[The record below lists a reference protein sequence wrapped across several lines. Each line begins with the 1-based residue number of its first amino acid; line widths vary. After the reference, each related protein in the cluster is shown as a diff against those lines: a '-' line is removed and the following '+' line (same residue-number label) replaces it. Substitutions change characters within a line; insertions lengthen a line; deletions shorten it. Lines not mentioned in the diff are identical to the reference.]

1 MNKNQLETLQELAHI
16 GLWEFDLT
24 TKTLSWSSEIYNI
37 FEMDKNSFIPTYEN
51 FFNKIHTDDR
61 EKVNEAYFNSIK
73 EQKDYSIIHR
83 LQMLDGR
90 IKWVKEACSTLFDE
104 SGNPL
109 ISRGTVQDITELSLA
124 KIEAQNEHNK
134 LKAIL
139 ENIPDL
145 LWIKDVNGVYISCN
159 KRFEDFFGAKEK
171 DIINKTDY
179 DFVDK
184 KLADFFK
191 EHDIEAMNSKKPLS
205 NFEEI
210 PFAND
215 GHKEYL
221 QTIKSKVIDS
231 NGNIIGILGIG
242 RDLTELKNKELK
254 LIEQQKE
261 LESIFNTTKDGLAIV
276 DMKTNFVKVNK
287 AYCEITGLSEEELLQ
302 TSSLALMGAQNKE
315 EIVKDSIDKIIAEGF
330 RDNIERIYLTKNGKI
345 DITLSASLMP
355 DKKHILLSMKD
366 VTKNKLF
373 EEQSKLAAMGEMIGN
388 IAHQWRQPLSVITTI
403 SSNIKLRSEYEQLED
418 YDIESDMDIIM
429 QQAQYLSKTI
439 DDFMNFIR
447 NTKDAQKLSLKDTIE
462 KTLSILHSAM
472 VNNSTNIIIDLKDD
486 MCIDGYENELI
497 QSFINIINNSKDAIK
512 EYVKNDEKLIFIN
525 TIKEDSSLIITI
537 KDNGG
542 GIPDNIIHR
551 IFEPYFTTK
560 NKNVGTGIGL
570 SMTYK
575 MFTERNNASIDVYNE
590 EYTYNNKNYKG
601 ACFKITFKGKEIE
614 ETQRE
619 IIYKMGNLSTAG

>member
-261 LESIFNTTKDGLAIV
+261 LESIFNTTNDGLAIV

-302 TSSLALMGAQNKE
+302 TSSLALMGDQNKE
-315 EIVKDSIDKIIAEGF
+315 EIVKDSNDKIIAEGF
-330 RDNIERIYLTKNGKI
+330 CDNIERIYLTKNGKI

-366 VTKNKLF
+366 ITKNKLF

-418 YDIESDMDIIM
+418 YDIESDMDVIM

-439 DDFMNFIR
+439 DDFRNFIK
-447 NTKDAQKLSLKDTIE
+447 NTKEAQKLSLKDTIE

-472 VNNSTNIIIDLKDD
+472 INNSITIICDLKED
-486 MCIDGYENELI
+486 MNIEGYENELI
-497 QSFINIINNSKDAIK
+497 QSFINIINNAKDAIK
-512 EYVKNDEKLIFIN
+512 ENVKNDEKLIFIN

-575 MFTERNNASIDVYNE
+575 MITERHNASIDVYNE

-601 ACFKITFKGKEIE
+601 ACFKITFKGK
-614 ETQRE
+614 
-619 IIYKMGNLSTAG
+619 

>member
-276 DMKTNFVKVNK
+276 DMQTNFIKVNK

-302 TSSLALMGAQNKE
+302 TSSLALMGDQNKE

-486 MCIDGYENELI
+486 ICIDGYENELI

-575 MFTERNNASIDVYNE
+575 MITERNNASIDVYNE

-601 ACFKITFKGKEIE
+601 ACFKITFKGK
-614 ETQRE
+614 
-619 IIYKMGNLSTAG
+619 

>member
-1 MNKNQLETLQELAHI
+1 MNKYEYKNQLETLQELAHI

-24 TKTLSWSSEIYNI
+24 TKTLTWSNEIYNI
-37 FEMDKNSFIPTYEN
+37 FEMDNKTFIPTYED
-51 FFNKIHTDDR
+51 FFKIVHPEDK
-61 EKVNEAYFNSIK
+61 ELLENAYLNSLKTK
-73 EQKDYSIIHR
+73 ERFKISHR
-83 LQMLDGR
+83 LLMNDGR
-90 IKWVKEACSTLFDE
+90 VKYVEESGNTLFDE
-104 SGNPL
+104 KGNPL
-109 ISRGTVQDITELSLA
+109 ISRGTIQDITELSLA

-145 LWIKDVNGVYISCN
+145 LWIKDVNGVYITCN

-191 EHDIEAMNSKKPLS
+191 EHDIKAMNSKKPLS
-205 NFEEI
+205 NFEDI
-210 PFAND
+210 TFASD

-221 QTIKSKVIDS
+221 QSIKSKVIDS
-231 NGNIIGILGIG
+231 NGNIIGVLDIG
-242 RDLTELKNKELK
+242 RDLTELRDKEVK
-254 LIEQQKE
+254 LTEQQEE
-261 LESIFNTTKDGLAIV
+261 LQSIYNTTKDGLAIV

-287 AYCEITGLSEEELLQ
+287 AYCEITGLSEEELLG
-302 TSSLALMGAQNKE
+302 TSCLALSDPQDRERVSAIMNEFMQKGVIDNFEKVCIIKNK
-315 EIVKDSIDKIIAEGF
+315 
-330 RDNIERIYLTKNGKI
+330 RINV
-345 DITLSASLMP
+345 TLSASWMP

-366 VTKNKLF
+366 ITKNKLF

-403 SSNIKLRSEYEQLED
+403 SSNIKLRSEYDQLED
-418 YDIESDMDIIM
+418 YDIESDMNIIM

-439 DDFMNFIR
+439 DDFRNFIR
-447 NTKDAQKLSLKDTIE
+447 NTKDVHKLSLKDTIE

-472 VNNSTNIIIDLKDD
+472 INNSITIITDLKND
-486 MCIDGYENELI
+486 IEIEGYENELI
-497 QSFINIINNSKDAIK
+497 QSFINIINNAKDAIK
-512 EYVKNDEKLIFIN
+512 ENVKNDEKLIFID
-525 TIKEDSSLIITI
+525 TKKEDSSLIITI

-542 GIPDNIIHR
+542 GISDNIIHR

-560 NKNVGTGIGL
+560 NKTVGTGIGL

-575 MFTERNNASIDVYNE
+575 MITERHNASIDVYNE
-590 EYTYNNKNYKG
+590 EYIYNNKNYKG
-601 ACFKITFKGKEIE
+601 ACFKITFK
-614 ETQRE
+614 
-619 IIYKMGNLSTAG
+619 

>member
-124 KIEAQNEHNK
+124 KIEAQNKHNK

-302 TSSLALMGAQNKE
+302 TSSLALMGDQNKE
-315 EIVKDSIDKIIAEGF
+315 EIVKDSNDKIIAEGF
-330 RDNIERIYLTKNGKI
+330 CDNIERIYLTKNGKI

-366 VTKNKLF
+366 ITKNKLF

-418 YDIESDMDIIM
+418 YDIESDMNIIM

-439 DDFMNFIR
+439 DDFRNFIK
-447 NTKDAQKLSLKDTIE
+447 NTKEAQKLSLKDTIE

-472 VNNSTNIIIDLKDD
+472 INNSITIICDLKED
-486 MCIDGYENELI
+486 MNIEGYENELI
-497 QSFINIINNSKDAIK
+497 QSFINIINNAKDAIK
-512 EYVKNDEKLIFIN
+512 ENVKNDEKLIFIN

-575 MFTERNNASIDVYNE
+575 MITERHNASIDVYNE

-601 ACFKITFKGKEIE
+601 ACFKITFKGK
-614 ETQRE
+614 
-619 IIYKMGNLSTAG
+619 

>member
-302 TSSLALMGAQNKE
+302 TSSLALMGDQNKE
-315 EIVKDSIDKIIAEGF
+315 EIVKDSNDKIIAEGF
-330 RDNIERIYLTKNGKI
+330 CDNIERIYLTKNGKI

-366 VTKNKLF
+366 ITKNKLF

-418 YDIESDMDIIM
+418 YDIESDMNIIM

-439 DDFMNFIR
+439 DDFRNFIK
-447 NTKDAQKLSLKDTIE
+447 NTKEAQKLSLKDTIE

-575 MFTERNNASIDVYNE
+575 MITERHNASIDVYNE

-601 ACFKITFKGKEIE
+601 ACFKITFKGK
-614 ETQRE
+614 
-619 IIYKMGNLSTAG
+619 

>member
-302 TSSLALMGAQNKE
+302 TSSLALMGDQNKE
-315 EIVKDSIDKIIAEGF
+315 EIVKDSNDKIIAEGF
-330 RDNIERIYLTKNGKI
+330 CDNIERIYLTKNGKI

-366 VTKNKLF
+366 ITKNKLF

-418 YDIESDMDIIM
+418 YDIESDMNIIM

-439 DDFMNFIR
+439 DDFRNFIK
-447 NTKDAQKLSLKDTIE
+447 NTKEAQKLSLKDTIE

-472 VNNSTNIIIDLKDD
+472 INNSITIICDLKED
-486 MCIDGYENELI
+486 MNIEGYENELI
-497 QSFINIINNSKDAIK
+497 QSFINIINNAKDAVK
-512 EYVKNDEKLIFIN
+512 ENVKNDEKLIFIN

-575 MFTERNNASIDVYNE
+575 MITERHNASIDVYNE

-601 ACFKITFKGKEIE
+601 ACFKITFKGK
-614 ETQRE
+614 
-619 IIYKMGNLSTAG
+619 

>member
-1 MNKNQLETLQELAHI
+1 MNKYEYKNQLETLQELAHI

-24 TKTLSWSSEIYNI
+24 TKTLTWSNEIYNI
-37 FEMDKNSFIPTYEN
+37 FEMDNKTFIPTYED
-51 FFNKIHTDDR
+51 FFKIVHPEDKELLENAYLNSLKTK
-61 EKVNEAYFNSIK
+61 EKFKIN
-73 EQKDYSIIHR
+73 HR
-83 LQMLDGR
+83 LLMNDGR
-90 IKWVKEACSTLFDE
+90 VKYVEESGNTLFDE
-104 SGNPL
+104 KGNPL

-145 LWIKDVNGVYISCN
+145 LWIKDVNGVYITCN

-191 EHDIEAMNSKKPLS
+191 EHDIKAMNSKKPLS
-205 NFEEI
+205 NFEDI
-210 PFAND
+210 TFASD

-221 QTIKSKVIDS
+221 QSIKSKVIDS
-231 NGNIIGILGIG
+231 NGNILGVLGIG
-242 RDLTELKNKELK
+242 RDLTELRDKEVK
-254 LIEQQKE
+254 LTEQQEE
-261 LESIFNTTKDGLAIV
+261 LQSIYNTTKDGLAIV

-287 AYCEITGLSEEELLQ
+287 AYCEITGLSEEELLG
-302 TSSLALMGAQNKE
+302 TSCLALSDPQDRERVSAIMNEFMQKGVIDNFEKVCIIKNK
-315 EIVKDSIDKIIAEGF
+315 
-330 RDNIERIYLTKNGKI
+330 RINV
-345 DITLSASLMP
+345 TLSASWMP

-366 VTKNKLF
+366 ITKNKLF

-403 SSNIKLRSEYEQLED
+403 SSNIKLRSEYDQLED
-418 YDIESDMDIIM
+418 YDIESDMNIIM

-439 DDFMNFIR
+439 DDFRNFIR
-447 NTKDAQKLSLKDTIE
+447 NTKDVHKLSLKDTIE

-472 VNNSTNIIIDLKDD
+472 INNSITIITDLKDD
-486 MCIDGYENELI
+486 IEIEGYENELI
-497 QSFINIINNSKDAIK
+497 QSFINIINNAKDAVK
-512 EYVKNDEKLIFIN
+512 ENVKNDEKLIFID
-525 TIKEDSSLIITI
+525 TKKEDSSLIITI

-542 GIPDNIIHR
+542 GISDNIIHR

-560 NKNVGTGIGL
+560 NKTVGTGIGL

-575 MFTERNNASIDVYNE
+575 MITERHNASIDVYNE
-590 EYTYNNKNYKG
+590 EYIYNNKNYKG
-601 ACFKITFKGKEIE
+601 ACFKITFK
-614 ETQRE
+614 
-619 IIYKMGNLSTAG
+619 

>member
-231 NGNIIGILGIG
+231 NGNIIGVLGIG

-366 VTKNKLF
+366 ITKNKLF

-418 YDIESDMDIIM
+418 YDIESDMNIIM

-439 DDFMNFIR
+439 DDFRNFIK
-447 NTKDAQKLSLKDTIE
+447 NTKEAQKLSLKDTIE

-472 VNNSTNIIIDLKDD
+472 VNNSINVISDLKDD
-486 MCIDGYENELI
+486 KNIDGYENELI
-497 QSFINIINNSKDAIK
+497 QSFINIINNSKDALK
-512 EYVKNDEKLIFIN
+512 EHVKNDEKLIFIN

-575 MFTERNNASIDVYNE
+575 MITERHNASIDVYNE

-601 ACFKITFKGKEIE
+601 ACFKITFKGK
-614 ETQRE
+614 
-619 IIYKMGNLSTAG
+619 